1 MLLGLHM
8 NYFLLIIIMLQ
19 IIVILLLTGVFKQY
33 ALLFINLKGQ
43 NDAYQKLS
51 YTSNKIDVA
60 VSHTLAGV
68 NNGVPYSKSS
78 GQYVYTDYAT
88 IYNNVNE
95 AIACYRLTYM
105 VLLLLVNTYFIMKT
119 KRAQLLNRS

>member
-1 MLLGLHM
+1 M
-8 NYFLLIIIMLQ
+8 
-19 IIVILLLTGVFKQY
+19 
-33 ALLFINLKGQ
+33 KGQ

-60 VSHTLAGV
+60 ESHTLAGV

-95 AIACYRLTYM
+95 AIACYRSNLHGSSFVSKYVFYNEDKTRSITQS
-105 VLLLLVNTYFIMKT
+105 LVRFDYPAEIY
-119 KRAQLLNRS
+119 

>member
-1 MLLGLHM
+1 
-8 NYFLLIIIMLQ
+8 MLQ